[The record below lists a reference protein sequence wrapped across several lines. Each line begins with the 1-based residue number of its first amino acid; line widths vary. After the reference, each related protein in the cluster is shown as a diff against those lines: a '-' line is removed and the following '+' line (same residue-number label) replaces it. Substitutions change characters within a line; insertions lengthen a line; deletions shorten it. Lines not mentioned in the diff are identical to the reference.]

1 MTTEEERTWARQRLY
16 DSYVTSNKGLPALG
30 DRQAPR
36 ESPRNHRYFAG
47 ELRVWLGDLPR
58 SVRVLDV
65 GCGSGF
71 LLDVMESLGFRRTF
85 GIDISSEQ
93 VALARV
99 RHPGVEQGDVFEFL
113 SRQTEKFDVVLAFD
127 IVEHFTV
134 AEALRFLDALHRV
147 MPPGGL
153 LVIQTPNGDAPLCG
167 PVFNGDLTHE
177 TLFTPHSLRHLLGA
191 ADFELISFREHAPR
205 PRDLRSTV
213 RWVLWQGVRQV
224 YRLLHLAEAGSSP
237 SPIYTRVFRTLARR
251 R

>member
-1 MTTEEERTWARQRLY
+1 M
-16 DSYVTSNKGLPALG
+16 
-30 DRQAPR
+30 
-36 ESPRNHRYFAG
+36 AG
-47 ELRVWLGDLPR
+47 
-58 SVRVLDV
+58 
-65 GCGSGF
+65 
-71 LLDVMESLGFRRTF
+71 LGFRRTF
-85 GIDISSEQ
+85 GIDISAEQ

-99 RHPGVEQGDVFEFL
+99 RNPGVEQGDAFEFL
-113 SRQTEKFDVVLAFD
+113 SRQTEQFDVVLAFD

-153 LVIQTPNGDAPLCG
+153 LVIKTPNGDAPLCG
-167 PVFNGDLTHE
+167 PVFIGDLTHE

-213 RWVLWQGVRQV
+213 RWVLWQCIRQI